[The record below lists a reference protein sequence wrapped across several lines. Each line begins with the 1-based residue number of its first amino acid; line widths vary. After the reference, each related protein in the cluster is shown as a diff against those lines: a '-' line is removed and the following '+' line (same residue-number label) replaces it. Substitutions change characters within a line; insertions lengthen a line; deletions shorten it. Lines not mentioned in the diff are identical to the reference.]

1 MRLHLSRKI
10 WFGLAAAAAAA
21 LATGVAFAASP
32 GSDGVIHGC
41 YSKNSGKLRVA
52 DAQNPKLR
60 SCSASEIALD
70 WNQQGPAGPQGL
82 PGAKGDQGDI
92 GPQGAEGAKGD
103 AGAQGAKGDTG
114 LQGDTGPQGD
124 PGAPGAKGDAGLKG
138 DPGAPGAKGDTG
150 LKGDT
155 GAQGEKGDKGD
166 AGPQGQK
173 GDTGPQGAPGAAGAN
188 GVSGYELVTS
198 AGPVPSTFISGT
210 TIGCPAGKLA
220 IGGGT
225 YSDSLPGGYHVFTL
239 ISAPT
244 DDGTGWRATV
254 ENDTG
259 STVNITQYAV
269 CVEGTRSPAAL
280 ARKSARPVL
289 RPTAVPA
296 PNR

>member
-1 MRLHLSRKI
+1 MKIRLGSRKL
-10 WFGLAAAAAAA
+10 WLA
-21 LATGVAFAASP
+21 LAVGGVVALGTGVAF
-32 GSDGVIHGC
+32 GSIPNAGGVIHAC
-41 YSKNSGKLRVA
+41 YKENGQLRVI
-52 DAQNPKLR
+52 DTYSSSPGCKNQ
-60 SCSASEIALD
+60 ETALD
-70 WNQQGPAGPQGL
+70 WNKQGPEGPIGATGPAGS
-82 PGAKGDQGDI
+82 
-92 GPQGAEGAKGD
+92 
-103 AGAQGAKGDTG
+103 
-114 LQGDTGPQGD
+114 
-124 PGAPGAKGDAGLKG
+124 
-138 DPGAPGAKGDTG
+138 
-150 LKGDT
+150 KGDT
-155 GAQGEKGDKGD
+155 GAQG
-166 AGPQGQK
+166 PK
-173 GDTGPQGAPGAAGAN
+173 GDTGATGATGAQGPKGDTGAAGATGAKGDTGAQGPIGATGAQGPKGDTGAQGPIGATGAQGPKGDTGAQGLQGVAGVA

-269 CVEGTRSPAAL
+269 CVNGTRSPAATF